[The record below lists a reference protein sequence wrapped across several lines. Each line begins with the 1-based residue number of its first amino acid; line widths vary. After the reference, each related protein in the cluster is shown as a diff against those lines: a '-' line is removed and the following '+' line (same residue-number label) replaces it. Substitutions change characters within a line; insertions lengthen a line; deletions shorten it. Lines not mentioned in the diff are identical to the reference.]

1 MGILKVYWRP
11 GCSFCA
17 NLSRHLKKADIQ
29 AEYIN
34 IWEDTEALQFVLDLK
49 ESFVY
54 LCSPLNIFVILLILQ
69 QKFHIKTLLSLKQP
83 T

>member
-17 NLSRHLKKADIQ
+17 NLSRHLKKADIK

-34 IWEDTEALQFVLDLK
+34 IWEDTEALQFVRQENDGD
-49 ESFVY
+49 ETVPTVVFQDQVSTN
-54 LCSPLNIFVILLILQ
+54 PDPIALIKYIQ
-69 QKFHIKTLLSLKQP
+69 EKN
-83 T
+83 